1 MKGTNQ
7 GYEGHAPRASALVT
21 VSPVLGSPAISI
33 ISLLAAAEHTAFY
46 GTMSILT
53 RTMSMDVRENE

>member
-1 MKGTNQ
+1 MKKIGFHELMQT
-7 GYEGHAPRASALVT
+7 AVT